1 MAGDRTATSGS
12 GFHLRRQ
19 SVGFSSQSVVILP
32 VDDWVPVGTSEWWI
46 LAGIAA
52 FGRGCDLLSTYL
64 ATPGLILEGNP
75 IARRL
80 GWRWGLVL
88 NGLVVVLA
96 AGWPIL
102 VVSLATTSILVAA
115 RNLQSAWLMR
125 SMGEWN
131 YRHWMSERLEQG
143 RRSLAWACHLGEA
156 ALFGL
161 LGLVLLWFS
170 RWQLVPFG
178 MGLGMASYAVAVAGF
193 TSLSLWRSRH

>member
-1 MAGDRTATSGS
+1 M
-12 GFHLRRQ
+12 
-19 SVGFSSQSVVILP
+19 ILP
-32 VDDWVPVGTSEWWI
+32 VDEWVPVGTPEWWV

-52 FGRGCDLLSTYL
+52 FGRGSDLLSTYL

-80 GWRWGLVL
+80 GWRWGVAL
-88 NGLVVVLA
+88 NALVVVLA
-96 AGWPIL
+96 AGWPVL

-131 YRHWMSERLEQG
+131 YRQWMSERLDQG
-143 RRSLAWACHLGEA
+143 HRPLAWACHLGEA
-156 ALFGL
+156 ALFGM
-161 LGLVLLWFS
+161 LGLALLWFS

-178 MGLGMASYAVAVAGF
+178 IGLGLASYSVAVAGF
-193 TSLSLWRSRH
+193 TSLSLWRSRP